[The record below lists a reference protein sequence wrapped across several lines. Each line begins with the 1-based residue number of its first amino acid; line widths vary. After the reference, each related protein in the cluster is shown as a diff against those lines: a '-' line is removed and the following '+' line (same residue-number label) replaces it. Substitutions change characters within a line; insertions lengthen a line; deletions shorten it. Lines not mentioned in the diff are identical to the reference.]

1 MMNSQ
6 LMHADCLV
14 AMRDIPDDSI
24 DAVITDLPY
33 SVLNKS
39 NPGAAWDVELPL
51 DKLWEQWLRIAKE
64 DAPIILFGSGMFTAK
79 LMMSQPRLWKY
90 NLIWDKGRTTG
101 FLNARKMPLRSH
113 EDIVVFYRKL
123 PVYHPQMVKCAPH
136 ERNHSRGRQIHITD
150 NCYGKYG
157 KAEQVITEW
166 KYPRSIIRV
175 DNEHKVG
182 HFYHPTSKPVELLRW
197 LIRTYSDGG
206 DMVLDATMG
215 SGSTCVAA
223 VLEKRRYCGI
233 ELNDKFFDIACKRV
247 AGARQQANTIFD
259 NEEMA

>member
-1 MMNSQ
+1 MNSQ
-6 LMHADCLV
+6 LIHADCLV
-14 AMRDIPDDSI
+14 AMRDIPDKSCDLI
-24 DAVITDLPY
+24 LTDLPY
-33 SVLNKS
+33 GVLNKG
-39 NPGAAWDVELPL
+39 NDGARWDVELPL

-79 LMMSQPRLWKY
+79 LMMSQPKLWRY

-101 FLNARKMPLRSH
+101 FLNARRMPLRCH

-123 PVYHPQMVKCAPH
+123 PVYHPQMTKCEPH
-136 ERNHSRGRQIHITD
+136 QRNHDRGKQIRMTD

-157 KAEQVITEW
+157 KAEFIISDE

-175 DNEHKVG
+175 NNEHVVG
-182 HFYHPTSKPVELLRW
+182 HFYHNTQKPVELLRW
-197 LIRTYSDGG
+197 LIRTYSDEG

-223 VLEKRRYCGI
+223 VLEKRRYYGI
-233 ELNDKFFDIACKRV
+233 ELNDKFFEIACKRV
-247 AGARQQANTIFD
+247 AEAKQQANTIFD